1 MNSNMYIYL
10 ITGATAV
17 FFYCILAIIFI
28 DPVKEKVRKKLDDM
42 SGGQDIDSLHS
53 VVMSEKKLRRKRKT
67 SGKSLISKK
76 FEDNL
81 AVSGIELSGR
91 EFILMWVGLTIGPIV
106 FGALLNLKIITIAG
120 LCLVGFVI
128 PIIMVNQAKKK
139 KQELF
144 NKQLG
149 EALTIMS
156 NCLRTGYSFQQ
167 SLASIANEMSPPIST
182 EFERVVKE
190 VEYGTDMKEA
200 LNNLVLRTQNKDL
213 ELLVSA
219 VLTSMQVGANLSEIL
234 DTIADTV
241 RERIR
246 LREEV
251 QVLSAQGRFSGLIIG
266 ALPAVVLVFLMIINP
281 GYFEGFY
288 NNQIGKI
295 LIIGSVIMEAIG
307 FFIISRIVDI
317 KY

>member
-53 VVMSEKKLRRKRKT
+53 VVMSEKKLRKKRKT

-81 AVSGIELSGR
+81 AVSGVELSAK
-91 EFILMWVGLTIGPIV
+91 EFMLLWVGLTLGPIA
-106 FGALLNLKIITIAG
+106 FGAVLNLKIVAIIG
-120 LCLVGFVI
+120 LCIVGFVI
-128 PIIMVNQAKKK
+128 PIFMVSQAKKK

>member
-17 FFYCILAIIFI
+17 FFYCMLAIIFI

-76 FEDNL
+76 FADNL
-81 AVSGIELSGR
+81 AVSGVELSAK
-91 EFILMWVGLTIGPIV
+91 EFMILWFGLTIGPIV
-106 FGALLNLKIITIAG
+106 FGYLLKLKTIAIVG
-120 LCLVGFVI
+120 LSLVGFVI
-128 PIIMVNQAKKK
+128 PVIMVNRAKKK

-182 EFERVVKE
+182 EFERVIKE
-190 VEYGTDMKEA
+190 IEYGTDMKEA

-219 VLTSMQVGANLSEIL
+219 VLTSMQVGAKLSEIL
-234 DTIADTV
+234 YTIADTV

-266 ALPAVVLVFLMIINP
+266 ALPAVVLVFLMIVNP
-281 GYFEGFY
+281 GYFEGFFD
-288 NNQIGKI
+288 NQIGKL
-295 LIIGSVIMEAIG
+295 LIAASVIMEALG
-307 FFIISRIVDI
+307 FFVINRIVDI

>member
-1 MNSNMYIYL
+1 
-10 ITGATAV
+10 
-17 FFYCILAIIFI
+17 
-28 DPVKEKVRKKLDDM
+28 
-42 SGGQDIDSLHS
+42 
-53 VVMSEKKLRRKRKT
+53 
-67 SGKSLISKK
+67 
-76 FEDNL
+76 
-81 AVSGIELSGR
+81 
-91 EFILMWVGLTIGPIV
+91 
-106 FGALLNLKIITIAG
+106 
-120 LCLVGFVI
+120 
-128 PIIMVNQAKKK
+128 
-139 KQELF
+139 
-144 NKQLG
+144 
-149 EALTIMS
+149 
-156 NCLRTGYSFQQ
+156 
-167 SLASIANEMSPPIST
+167 
-182 EFERVVKE
+182 
-190 VEYGTDMKEA
+190 
-200 LNNLVLRTQNKDL
+200 
-213 ELLVSA
+213 
-219 VLTSMQVGANLSEIL
+219 MQVGANLSEIL